1 MGEATGRLMS
11 CRETHRQNW
20 ASKGNKQ
27 SRLTRLLWQRG
38 TQINTAALANESR
51 QTEKFHVQEAVSE
64 THNHLNTHTHTHCGN
79 VSVPLTTGG
88 LAESRCRH
96 AYNYIINAI
105 FSRPRESFREI
116 WGSLLLP
123 AIHMLFCAL
132 HLLAK
137 PCESFMV

>member
-1 MGEATGRLMS
+1 MS

-51 QTEKFHVQEAVSE
+51 QTEKFHAQEAVSE
-64 THNHLNTHTHTHCGN
+64 THNHFQARAHTLRECKRAF
-79 VSVPLTTGG
+79 LTTGG

-116 WGSLLLP
+116 SGSLLLP

-137 PCESFMV
+137 PSESFMV